1 MIVINAFSMIQ
12 ITRLTKRVDFKTQ
25 MKVSLPSTILSGIL
39 GICLAYEEFGVWSL
53 VWMAILKNF

>member
-1 MIVINAFSMIQ
+1 MIQ